1 MENSL
6 DLVGLVFLVF
16 LSAFFSSTELAFVVT
31 NKIKIEIW
39 ARKNKSAAK
48 QVNYFVNKPNN
59 FFSTILIGNNIVNI
73 AFASLSTVV
82 LTSLYQLNDFW
93 ILVITSFV
101 LLLFGELIPKYMAR
115 EYSDRFIMFAIF
127 PIRLLHFLLYPFVL
141 ITSGF
146 SGWITKTGNLREENY
161 LNLVAKEDIQE
172 LLSESS
178 KAGKVTEEESEVI
191 NKIIDLGDQKIN
203 EVMTPRTD
211 IVGVDIS
218 SSIEELLDI
227 FIESGYSK
235 LPVYEENLDNI
246 KGLVFAYDMFKKP
259 KSLKDMMRE
268 VIFVPETKKSLDML
282 NEFLDKRISL
292 AIVVDEFG
300 GTAGLVTLEDVIEEM
315 FGEIQDEYD
324 EEEVVCKMI
333 SPNEFIISGKYEIDK
348 LNEEFELDIPE
359 GEYETLAGYIT
370 TEIGRIPQ
378 RGEQLELGKH
388 TIIIIH
394 SDKTKI
400 NLVKL
405 FINTLNEKG
414 A

>member
-6 DLVGLVFLVF
+6 DLVGLIFLVL

-39 ARKNKSAAK
+39 ARKNNSAAK

-93 ILVITSFV
+93 ILIITTFI
-101 LLLFGELIPKYMAR
+101 LLLFGELIPKYLAR

-211 IVGVDIS
+211 IVGVDVS
-218 SSIEELLDI
+218 SSIEEVLDI

-235 LPVYEENLDNI
+235 LPVYKENLDNI
-246 KGLVFAYDMFKKP
+246 QGVVFAYDMFKKP
-259 KSLKDMMRE
+259 ESLQEMIRE

-324 EEEVVCKMI
+324 EEEVVCKKI
-333 SPNEFIISGKYEIDK
+333 SQNEFIISGKYEIDK
-348 LNEEFELDIPE
+348 LNEEFDLGIPE

-378 RGEQLELGKH
+378 RGEQLELGNHK
-388 TIIIIH
+388 IVIVH

-414 A
+414 T